1 MLLESTQEL
10 CVHFAGYGKAVHF
23 SKLPFYCVS
32 YYSLQMLLPCCDV
45 MHRKSG
51 DSLVKFNSVIM
62 YALKI
67 KSMATMD
74 ITNAHFKYKPSLTLK
89 GELEHS
95 FPSFSVE
102 TLIPASLLFQT
113 F

>member
-1 MLLESTQEL
+1 
-10 CVHFAGYGKAVHF
+10 
-23 SKLPFYCVS
+23 
-32 YYSLQMLLPCCDV
+32 
-45 MHRKSG
+45 
-51 DSLVKFNSVIM
+51 M

-74 ITNAHFKYKPSLTLK
+74 ITTAHFMYKPSLTLK

-113 F
+113 FWIVEVGEKKKDRLEFCLKKKTCQFFPSKNL